1 MYRCYQTMLRKRG
14 EIEQVSV
21 LFLVSK
27 FNFPDNSSEIL
38 INRDSFYF
46 LECTT
51 LNKSSFN

>member
-27 FNFPDNSSEIL
+27 FNFPDNEQQVPK
-38 INRDSFYF
+38 F
-46 LECTT
+46 
-51 LNKSSFN
+51 